1 MPAKPAEKAG
11 RKPAS
16 AGAAAGK
23 STSAGEA
30 VAKSASAE
38 GGAGK
43 SAAAEEAAGKSTAAG
58 KAAGKPRAA
67 DRATRKATAK
77 AGGAAGGDTPVAATE
92 AELTRE
98 QRIAAGKQARKEVPR
113 SSHAEWEPAADRPD
127 PVKLLEQQA
136 VTRIPELVPIRY
148 GRMSVSPFTF
158 YRGAALLMAS
168 DLAHTP
174 SSGLRVQA
182 CGDAHLSNFGG
193 FASPE
198 RELIFDLNDFDETLP
213 GPWEWDVKRLMASVA
228 VAGRARGF
236 KRAERRDLLL
246 GGVRRYRQAI
256 GRFADM
262 SNLAVWYSMLSREML
277 AAQMSGLKAGRRKE
291 FQSRVEKASAKATTK
306 DSMKAFNKLTTRVEG
321 HLQIISDPPVV
332 VRAADLLPGDEAED
346 LLATMQGLFD
356 EYRVTLQDDRRR
368 LLEGYRFV
376 DIARKIVGVGSVGTR
391 CWILLLE
398 GLTAEQDP
406 LFLQF
411 KEAQPSVLE
420 GFTGESEFENH
431 GRRVV
436 EGQRLMQSASDIM
449 LGWLHTDE
457 GLDGRPRD
465 FYGRQLWDW
474 KFSADVDTMTPRIMG
489 PYVEMCAWTLA
500 RAHARSGDR
509 LAIASYLG
517 QSDVFDRAIADF
529 AEAYADQS
537 ERDYA
542 ALLEAIESGR
552 ITAETGI

>member
-1 MPAKPAEKAG
+1 MAGKPAEKAG
-11 RKPAS
+11 RKPVS
-16 AGAAAGK
+16 AGEVAGKPTSAGEAAGKSVSAGRATGK
-23 STSAGEA
+23 STSA
-30 VAKSASAE
+30 
-38 GGAGK
+38 
-43 SAAAEEAAGKSTAAG
+43 
-58 KAAGKPRAA
+58 
-67 DRATRKATAK
+67 DRTNRKAMAR
-77 AGGAAGGDTPVAATE
+77 AGGAAGGDTPVAVTE

-98 QRIAAGKQARKEVPR
+98 ERIAAGKKARKEVPR
-113 SSHAEWEPAADRPD
+113 SSHAEWEPFTGRPD
-127 PVKLLEQQA
+127 PVKLLQEQA
-136 VTRIPELVPIRY
+136 KTRIPELVPIRY

-158 YRGAALLMAS
+158 YRGAALLMAA

-198 RELIFDLNDFDETLP
+198 RELVFDLNDFDETLP

-246 GGVRRYRQAI
+246 GGIRRYRQAM

-262 SNLAVWYSMLSREML
+262 GNLAVWYSMLSRDML

-291 FQSRVEKASAKATTK
+291 FQSRVEKATAKATTK
-306 DSMKAFNKLTTRVEG
+306 DSMKAFAKLTTRVEG
-321 HLQIISDPPVV
+321 HLQIISDPPVI
-332 VRAADLLPGDEAED
+332 VRAVDLLPGDEAQD
-346 LLATMQGLFD
+346 LQAAMQGLFD

-529 AEAYADQS
+529 AEAYADQN

-542 ALLEAIESGR
+542 ALLDAIESGR
-552 ITAETGI
+552 IAAETGI

>member
-1 MPAKPAEKAG
+1 MAGKLPEKAG

-16 AGAAAGK
+16 AGEAAEK
-23 STSAGEA
+23 STS
-30 VAKSASAE
+30 
-38 GGAGK
+38 
-43 SAAAEEAAGKSTAAG
+43 AG
-58 KAAGKPRAA
+58 KAAGKPTATGRAN
-67 DRATRKATAK
+67 RRATAK
-77 AGGAAGGDTPVAATE
+77 AGGAAGAKPLAALTE
-92 AELTRE
+92 SQLTRE
-98 QRIAAGKQARKEVPR
+98 QRIAAGKAARKQVPR
-113 SSHAEWEPAADRPD
+113 SSHAEWEPFTGRPD
-127 PVKLLEQQA
+127 PVKLLEEQA

-168 DLAHTP
+168 DLSHTP
-174 SSGLRVQA
+174 HSGLTVQA

-262 SNLAVWYSMLSREML
+262 GNLGVWYSMLSREL
-277 AAQMSGLKAGRRKE
+277 LTGAMSGLKDAHRKE
-291 FQSRVEKASAKATTK
+291 FKSRVEKATAKATTK

-321 HLQIISDPPVV
+321 HLQIVSDPPVI
-332 VRAADLLPGDEAED
+332 VRAVDLLPADDARD
-346 LLATMQGLFD
+346 MQATMTQLFD
-356 EYRVTLQDDRRR
+356 EYKITLQDDRRR

-376 DIARKIVGVGSVGTR
+376 DLARKIVGVGSVGTR

-420 GFTGESEFENH
+420 GFLGASEFENH

-449 LGWLHTDE
+449 LGWLHTE
-457 GLDGRPRD
+457 RGFDGRPRD

-474 KFSADVDTMTPRIMG
+474 KFSADVDAMTPRIMG

-542 ALLEAIESGR
+542 ALLLAIESGR
-552 ITAETGI
+552 IVAETGV